1 MRTVISELKKTLAW
15 NYNDIRSRYYQL
27 RYLNPPVYARSIRLN
42 PRHARFDTGPA
53 QETEYP
59 YRRGTALVLRLLG
72 PYGVTVG
79 ILDDHPD
86 LSDDAVDN
94 RLLVAL
100 QSADGPAEFREQ
112 SFKNWAKSYSSKGW
126 ADRVRRVISEHA
138 VDLDEEVR
146 LTEMLGMWDDVNM
159 QHVDPSRWE
168 QH

>member
-1 MRTVISELKKTLAW
+1 MTTIAELKKTLAW

-100 QSADGPAEFREQ
+100 QSADGPAEFRQ
-112 SFKNWAKSYSSKGW
+112 AAGDSWAAW
-126 ADRVRRVISEHA
+126 ARKAVAEHA
-138 VDLDEEVR
+138 VDLDEEAR
-146 LTEMLGMWDDVNM
+146 LTDMLGIWDQVY
-159 QHVDPSRWE
+159 
-168 QH
+168 